1 MYKTVFVIERWHGSV
16 KDGAI
21 LAYETQERAEGWLE
35 EIKTIPCSP
44 GEEERSYTVVEI
56 QVLK

>member
-1 MYKTVFVIERWHGSV
+1 MYKAVFVIERWRGSV

-21 LAYETQERAEGWLE
+21 LAYETQERAESWVE
-35 EIKTIPCSP
+35 EMKTIPCSP
-44 GEEERSYTVVEI
+44 GEEDRHYTVVEI

>member
-1 MYKTVFVIERWHGSV
+1 MYKSVFVIERWCGDV

-21 LAYETQERAEGWLE
+21 LAYETHERAKSWVE
-35 EIKTIPCSP
+35 EIATMPRCTD
-44 GEEERSYTVVEI
+44 EANWSYTVVEI

>member
-1 MYKTVFVIERWHGSV
+1 MYKTVFVIERWRGSV

-21 LAYETQERAEGWLE
+21 LAYETQERAESWVE
-35 EIKTIPCSP
+35 EINAMPRQP
-44 GEEERSYTVVEI
+44 DEANWSYTVVEI